1 LKSSLKVDLFFRRYT
16 AHEHPTFQKSKK
28 SMDDLVD
35 DLDTEP
41 VQATTIAGPCP
52 FDRFPRDILGII
64 LEYARGAAINRV
76 CKTWRSFTIGKGSI
90 SYNLCDFARSPES
103 VLWYERESGKVM
115 EDLCYHA
122 ARLGYLSTLQWAH
135 ENNYPW
141 DSRVCQEA
149 AKRGDLAMLRWAWSE
164 TAPIDNAVY
173 AEAAGHGH
181 RDILDWMHSIDPDL
195 GPSNYAWICIAR
207 GNQLDIA
214 KWMYASRDSKK
225 HKVHWGSVSE
235 AAAEARNIDF
245 LNWLIEVG
253 VGQITYRAII
263 YAAAQGRAD
272 FVLKY
277 FPNKAL
283 CFNEDVKCSTESYL
297 AYTVLDHGAGV
308 MQAACSS
315 NNLDLVKA
323 LHAMG
328 CPWSFDISSRV
339 ASRGDFTMLKWT
351 ACECAA
357 GNPEVLTCP
366 ITTNTLKCA
375 VSSGN
380 TEMVDWLIRN
390 YRSECNFS
398 FANGRATRSDLIEL
412 AATNGDIPMIK
423 MLMSHKVVFSTQT
436 VYLAVAAGRVSTVK
450 WLREGCVR
458 DGTTNKPAFWDHGV
472 SMAALE
478 KNYTIF
484 HWLIE
489 HGCPVASG
497 PLCVAARC
505 LGNMEAAKLV
515 EKQCG
520 CSWECENELYRVIE
534 NHKETALKIAAEYG
548 YVMSTVMFAQIC
560 RASAKSPSSSF
571 WAYVRDNLVPHYFPT
586 IKNMNAVVTLCH
598 MLSGYTGGF
607 PDVESDLAHDVRSS
621 DEEDDSG
628 SEED

>member
-1 LKSSLKVDLFFRRYT
+1 
-16 AHEHPTFQKSKK
+16 
-28 SMDDLVD
+28 MDDLVD

-41 VQATTIAGPCP
+41 VQTTTLAGPCP
-52 FDRFPRDILGII
+52 FDRVPRDILGII
-64 LEYARGAAINRV
+64 LGYARGAAINRV
-76 CKTWRSFTIGKGSI
+76 CKTWRSFAMGKGTI
-90 SYNLCDFARSPES
+90 LYNICDFARSRES
-103 VLWYERESGKVM
+103 VLWYEHESGKVM
-115 EDLCYHA
+115 DDVCYYA
-122 ARLGYLSTLQWAH
+122 ARLGCLPTLQWARQ
-135 ENNYPW
+135 NDYAW

-149 AKRGDLAMLRWAWSE
+149 AKRGDFAMLRWAWSE

-181 RDILDWMHSIDPDL
+181 RHILDWLCSVDPEL
-195 GPSNYAWICIAR
+195 GPSNYAWICMAR

-214 KWMYASRDSKK
+214 KWMYASYNPKK
-225 HKVHWGSVSE
+225 RKVSWDSVSE
-235 AAAEARNIDF
+235 AAVEAGNIDF
-245 LNWLIEVG
+245 VNWLIDIG
-253 VGQITYRAII
+253 VGEITYHAII
-263 YAAAQGRAD
+263 SAARRGRAD

-277 FPNKAL
+277 FPVDETCLRKNG
-283 CFNEDVKCSTESYL
+283 EVPTDYE
-297 AYTVLDHGAGV
+297 AYSNAYGAGV

-315 NNLDLVKA
+315 NNLELVKA

-328 CPWSFDISSRV
+328 CPWSIDISARI
-339 ASRGDFTMLKWT
+339 AFRGDLAMLKW
-351 ACECAA
+351 AA
-357 GNPEVLTCP
+357 WTCSDNPEAVTCP
-366 ITTNTLKCA
+366 ITTETLTNA
-375 VSSGN
+375 VHSGN
-380 TEMVDWLIRN
+380 TEMVDWLIHN
-390 YRSECNFS
+390 YRTECNFS
-398 FANGRATRSDLIEL
+398 FRNGKATRSDLIDT
-412 AATNGDIPMIK
+412 AATNGDIPMMK
-423 MLMSHKVVFSTQT
+423 MLMSHKVAFSTQT

-458 DGTTNKPAFWDHGV
+458 DGTTNKPASWDHGV
-472 SMAALE
+472 SMTALE
-478 KNYTIF
+478 KNYAIF
-484 HWLIE
+484 RWLIE
-489 HGCPVASG
+489 HDCPVASG

-505 LGNMEAAKLV
+505 LGNVEAAKLV

-607 PDVESDLAHDVRSS
+607 PDVERDLAHDVRSS

>member
-1 LKSSLKVDLFFRRYT
+1 
-16 AHEHPTFQKSKK
+16 
-28 SMDDLVD
+28 MDDLVD

-41 VQATTIAGPCP
+41 VQATTLAGPCY
-52 FDRFPRDILGII
+52 FDRVPRDILSII
-64 LEYARGAAINRV
+64 LEYARGAATNRV
-76 CKTWRSFTIGKGSI
+76 CKTWHSLTMGKGTI
-90 SYNLCDFARSPES
+90 SYNICDFARSPES
-103 VLWYERESGKVM
+103 VLWYERESGKIM

-122 ARLGYLSTLQWAH
+122 ARLGYLSTLQWGHRNDYA
-135 ENNYPW
+135 W

-149 AKRGDLAMLRWAWSE
+149 AKRGDFAMLRWAWSE
-164 TAPIDNAVY
+164 TAPIDNAAY
-173 AEAAGHGH
+173 AEAAGRGH
-181 RDILDWMHSIDPDL
+181 RDILDWMRSIDPDL

-214 KWMYASRDSKK
+214 KWIYASYDPKK
-225 HKVHWGSVSE
+225 HKVHWDSVSE

-253 VGQITYRAII
+253 VGQITYHAII

-277 FPNKAL
+277 FPGKQS
-283 CFNEDVKCSTESYL
+283 CFGEDAEGTAKLYPGYNVRL
-297 AYTVLDHGAGV
+297 HGAGV

-328 CPWSFDISSRV
+328 CPWSFDISSRI
-339 ASRGDFTMLKWT
+339 AHRGDLAMLKW
-351 ACECAA
+351 AAYECA
-357 GNPEVLTCP
+357 GDPEVATCP
-366 ITTNTLKCA
+366 ITTETIKCA
-375 VSSGN
+375 VRSGN

-450 WLREGCVR
+450 WLREGCVK
-458 DGTTNKPAFWDHGV
+458 DGTAKEPASWDYRV
-472 SMAALE
+472 SMIALE
-478 KNYTIF
+478 KNYAIF
-484 HWLIE
+484 RWLIE
-489 HGCPVASG
+489 HDCPVASG

-505 LGNMEAAKLV
+505 LGNIEAAELV

-548 YVMSTVMFAQIC
+548 YVMSTVMFARVC
-560 RASAKSPSSSF
+560 VASARSPTSSF
-571 WAYVRDNLVPHYFPT
+571 WAHVRDNLVPLYFPT
-586 IKNMNAVVTLCH
+586 IKNINVVMTLCEI
-598 MLSGYTGGF
+598 LSGYAGGY
-607 PDVESDLAHDVRSS
+607 PDAERDLERNWHIR